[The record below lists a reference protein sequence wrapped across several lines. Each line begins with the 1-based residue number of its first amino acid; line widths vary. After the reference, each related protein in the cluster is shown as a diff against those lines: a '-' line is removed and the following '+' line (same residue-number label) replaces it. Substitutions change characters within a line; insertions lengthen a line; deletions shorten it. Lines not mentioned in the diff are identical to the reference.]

1 MKLAQNSPEK
11 VSVNVNIFIYIIYSY
26 YSYFIYII
34 FIFLS
39 NYNININIIIKMSLQ
54 ELLNS
59 LSTKTIKNIIRAH
72 NLHTVIRLGQKRED
86 LIKGVITHYDLHNA
100 REIRSKIHNL
110 QLPEEDVKKFL
121 EKPPKRKT
129 NITRKTVKPV
139 QPVELVIE
147 EQKPNKDEEAEK
159 AEKSKR
165 TLTGINMLND
175 IRQRKKISDDA
186 KKDLDIR
193 RKAKQK
199 RDEDKT
205 NNKNKIL
212 EHIDELKNTI
222 KDLKIKESNVDKQY
236 KETFAEFNN
245 KYKKTNKPLSQK
257 TLDKRYEERNEH
269 PPIKALY
276 NELQDI
282 RSKINYTNQKKINEF
297 KELKQIELRPAINKL
312 EKIVENDLQNPKLQE
327 DIQIAYK
334 KLQERRDTV
343 FTNFMNSTKRKPSKD
358 TIQDYR
364 YKINRDP
371 EVDELTTL
379 YNRAVS
385 LRRGNERKLELL
397 MKEYISYGEDNK
409 TRNME
414 FYYK

>member
-1 MKLAQNSPEK
+1 
-11 VSVNVNIFIYIIYSY
+11 
-26 YSYFIYII
+26 
-34 FIFLS
+34 
-39 NYNININIIIKMSLQ
+39 MSLRD
-54 ELLNS
+54 LLNS
-59 LSTKTIKNIIRAH
+59 ITTKTIKNIIRAH

-110 QLPEEDVKKFL
+110 QLPEEDIKKFL

-139 QPVELVIE
+139 QPVQPVIE
-147 EQKPNKDEEAEK
+147 EQKPNKEAEEAEK

-165 TLTGINMLND
+165 TLIGIDMLND

-199 RDEDKT
+199 RDEDET

-212 EHIDELKNTI
+212 EHIVELKNI
-222 KDLKIKESNVDKQY
+222 VKDLKIKESDVDKQY

-257 TLDKRYEERNEH
+257 TIDKRYEERNEH
-269 PPIKALY
+269 PPIKELY

-282 RSKINYTNQKKINEF
+282 KRKIDYTNRKKIDEY
-297 KELKQIELRPAINKL
+297 KKQKQIKLRQAKKKL
-312 EKIVENDLQNPKLQE
+312 EKIVENDLQNPKLKE
-327 DIQIAYK
+327 DIEIAYK
-334 KLQERRDTV
+334 NLKEKRNTV

-358 TIQDYR
+358 TIEDYG
-364 YKINRDP
+364 YKTNRDP
-371 EVDELTTL
+371 EVEELTTL

-397 MKEYISYGEDNK
+397 MKEYISYGKDNT
-409 TRNME
+409 TRHME